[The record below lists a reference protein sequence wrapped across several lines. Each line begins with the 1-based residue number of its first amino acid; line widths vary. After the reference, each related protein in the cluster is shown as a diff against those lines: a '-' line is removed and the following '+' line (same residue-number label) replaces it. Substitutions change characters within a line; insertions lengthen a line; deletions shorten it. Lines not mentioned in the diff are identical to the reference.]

1 MKIIYQPKGAAGE
14 YAKYA
19 VNFVVG
25 CSYRCKYCYNN
36 KGITAKALGGN
47 PRWVQGKNDYNF
59 LDLVHQFEDDIKTN
73 LDVLRKDGVFFSFTS
88 DPLQDEWSQATYFA
102 LDVCARYN
110 VPATVLTKNGYI
122 ISKEHMMKL
131 FGKLIKKRLLTFGVT
146 LTGMRLVEEPYAPPE
161 SGRLIAI
168 TKLREMGAKTFV
180 SFEPVIKFNATLGWL
195 LEVAPIIDEAR
206 IGLLTPVKMSRYP
219 AAELFRFYGR
229 VNALSQDMQFTVMWK
244 KSFMDLYQR
253 YKEST
258 SNE

>member
-36 KGITAKALGGN
+36 KGITAKRLGGN

-59 LDLVHQFEDDIKTN
+59 LDLVHQFEDDIKKN

-88 DPLQDEWSQATYFA
+88 DPLQDEWSQATYCA
-102 LDVCARYN
+102 LGVCEKYN
-110 VPATVLTKNGYI
+110 IPATVLTKNGYI
-122 ISKEHMMKL
+122 IRKEHMMNL
-131 FGKLIKKRLLTFGVT
+131 FRKLIKKRLLTFGVT
-146 LTGMRLVEEPYAPPE
+146 LTGRSLIEEPYAPPE
-161 SGRLIAI
+161 YERMIAI

-180 SFEPVIKFNATLGWL
+180 SFEPVINFNATLGWL

-219 AAELFRFYGR
+219 AADLFKFYDR
-229 VNALSQDMQFTVMWK
+229 VNSLAKDMQFSVMWK

-253 YKEST
+253 YKETT
-258 SNE
+258 SNQ